1 MKTQKAWNI
10 LICVAPPNAKA
21 NRRAAF
27 WRTRVERQIILYAAQ
42 DTKCTFA
49 CSVTF
54 RTNIL

>member
-1 MKTQKAWNI
+1 MKKQKVWNI
-10 LICVAPPNAKA
+10 LIRLAPPNAKA

-27 WRTRVERQIILYAAQ
+27 WRIRVEGQIILYTAQ